1 MVAVLELARS
11 AHLPPFQALHS
22 LVEREA
28 AVAADNLRL
37 LAPLAAPCQA
47 LAAAA
52 SSGAPHR
59 RRMHG
64 CRLNALGCLAGRLAW
79 HAVDLCSMQPA

>member
-37 LAPLAAPCQA
+37 LAPLAVPCQA
-47 LAAAA
+47 LAAAPPRA
-52 SSGAPHR
+52 
-59 RRMHG
+59 
-64 CRLNALGCLAGRLAW
+64 RL
-79 HAVDLCSMQPA
+79 